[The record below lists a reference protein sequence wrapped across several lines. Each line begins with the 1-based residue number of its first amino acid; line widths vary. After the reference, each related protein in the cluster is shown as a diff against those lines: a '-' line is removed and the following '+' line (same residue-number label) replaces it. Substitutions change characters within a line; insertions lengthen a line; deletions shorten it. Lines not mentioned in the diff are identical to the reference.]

1 VGAGGEGGGFDG
13 AEGGGAGFGSGFGS
27 GSGSGFDARAA
38 PTLVVMGCVRIGAP
52 YTADACACANAVVL
66 ARVRAIV
73 EEAAAGAA

>member
-1 VGAGGEGGGFDG
+1 
-13 AEGGGAGFGSGFGS
+13 
-27 GSGSGFDARAA
+27 
-38 PTLVVMGCVRIGAP
+38 MGCVRISAP